1 MRLLAMSLSAVLAAA
16 TLSLASASPCR
27 ADTPAG
33 AVTPVTELA
42 QAPRTGTQEEER
54 AYAQRESASPDAQT
68 FAGGGL
74 LTWVLIAV
82 IVIVIVVLVA

>member
-1 MRLLAMSLSAVLAAA
+1 MLRLTVCRSAVLAAA
-16 TLSLASASPCR
+16 TLFLASASPCR

-33 AVTPVTELA
+33 AVTSVTEIA
-42 QAPRTGTQEEER
+42 QAPQTGTHEEER
-54 AYAQRESASPDAQT
+54 AYAQRESASPEAVK

-74 LTWVLIAV
+74 ITWIIIAV